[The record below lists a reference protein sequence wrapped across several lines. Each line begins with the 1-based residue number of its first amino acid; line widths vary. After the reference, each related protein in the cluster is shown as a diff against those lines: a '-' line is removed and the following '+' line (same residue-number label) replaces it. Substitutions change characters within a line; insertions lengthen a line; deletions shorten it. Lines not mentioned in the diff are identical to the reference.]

1 MVVVS
6 SPRDLESANMQQTQ
20 EPQHPPAHLTKSK
33 TPWWSPRDLT
43 PGYFALVMASGIV
56 SIACHLLDYPTIS
69 LALLVVAA
77 ISYIV
82 LIVLNTWRLLA
93 HRDAMAADFADVQR
107 SFGFF
112 TFVAGT
118 GVLGTRLAFAGWW
131 ATAAIL
137 LGVAGISWLILGYVI
152 PVVAV
157 LGKSE
162 RPVTQWANGL
172 WFVLIVGAQSVAV
185 LAATLEPVFDEARN
199 FLAITAVFAWSLGL
213 ILYVAIA
220 VFVALRLMTF
230 PLDPREFNPPY
241 WVSMGAVAITVL
253 AAARIAEMSSA
264 PMVDAT
270 RGLVAGIAVLM
281 WCFATWLI
289 PPLFGVGI
297 WRHAIHRVPLKYE
310 PTLWSIVFP
319 LGMYS
324 VAGIYL
330 GRVNKLPI
338 VETIGSWWV
347 WVAITAWV
355 LAFVAMV
362 YTIVRR
368 IIQRR

>member
-1 MVVVS
+1 
-6 SPRDLESANMQQTQ
+6 MQQLQ
-20 EPQHPPAHLTKSK
+20 AHQQQPPSHASNLAV
-33 TPWWSPRDLT
+33 PWWSPRDLT
-43 PGYFALVMASGIV
+43 PGYFALVMASGIISV
-56 SIACHLLDYPTIS
+56 ACHLLGYPAMS
-69 LALLVVAA
+69 MALLIVAA
-77 ISYIV
+77 VAYVV
-82 LIVLNTWRLLA
+82 LIVLNIWRFIA
-93 HRDAMAADFADVQR
+93 HRDAMAADFADVHR

-118 GVLGTRLAFAGWW
+118 GVLGTRLAFSGWW
-131 ATAAIL
+131 TTAGIL
-137 LGVAGISWLILGYVI
+137 LGVAGVTWLILGYII

-162 RPVTQWANGL
+162 RPITQAANGL

-185 LAATLEPVFDEARN
+185 LAATLEPIFDEARN
-199 FLAITAVFAWSLGL
+199 LLAITAVFAWSLGL
-213 ILYVAIA
+213 ILYVAVA

-230 PLDPREFNPPY
+230 PLDPRAFNPPY

-297 WRHAIHRVPLKYE
+297 WRHGIHRVPLKYE

-330 GRVNKLPI
+330 GRVNELPI
-338 VETIGSWWV
+338 VEAVGSWWV
-347 WVAITAWV
+347 WVAMTAWV
-355 LAFVAMV
+355 LTFVAMV
-362 YTIVRR
+362 YDTTRRIVRR
-368 IIQRR
+368 S

>member
-1 MVVVS
+1 ME
-6 SPRDLESANMQQTQ
+6 PTRDQQTPETVGGQ
-20 EPQHPPAHLTKSK
+20 TAI
-33 TPWWSPRDLT
+33 PWWSPRDLT
-43 PGYFALVMASGIV
+43 PGYFALVMASGII
-56 SIACHLLDYPTIS
+56 SIACYLLDYM
-69 LALLVVAA
+69 A
-77 ISYIV
+77 ISTGLVIIAAVAYV
-82 LIVLNTWRLLA
+82 LLIMLNIWRSIA
-93 HRDAMAADFADVQR
+93 HRSAVASDFADATR

-118 GVLGTRLAFAGWW
+118 GVLGTRLALSGWW
-131 ATAAIL
+131 TVAFIL
-137 LGVAGISWLILGYVI
+137 LIIAAVSWLLLGYTV

-162 RPVTQWANGL
+162 RPITKAANGL

-185 LAATLEPVFDEARN
+185 LSATLEPVVDSIRN
-199 FLAITAVFAWSLGL
+199 LLAITAVFAWSLGL
-213 ILYVAIA
+213 VLYVPVA

-241 WVSMGAVAITVL
+241 WVSMGAVAITIL
-253 AAARIAEMSSA
+253 AAARITEMSST

-330 GRVNKLPI
+330 GRASSLPI
-338 VETIGSWWV
+338 VETVGSWWL
-347 WVAITAWV
+347 WVAVAAWF
-355 LAFVAMV
+355 LTFVAMV
-362 YTIVRR
+362 RTIIRRVRLR
-368 IIQRR
+368 S